1 MDTTIDKET
10 ISLRR
15 IIVGYLHHWKLF
27 LFFFILS
34 TTLAIAYLV
43 LYPTTY
49 EIMARIQLQE
59 DKELG
64 SGSLGLGEAAGLMK
78 SFGLGSGNGSSIM
91 MDDELAKLLSN
102 DLLTRMVTDLGLH
115 VSYKRPY
122 SYNYEMYENVPV
134 LLTPDSLTNE
144 HLSSR
149 ITFRINIDK
158 QGKVRV
164 DAKSDNKKEEL
175 FFDSL
180 PADIDFEGNKFTL
193 SYKNVDMRPYSQDVV
208 VSPATWI
215 AEDLAE
221 ELIIEEYSKSSNV
234 IEFTYRDYETQRGM
248 DMLNLLM
255 NLYNKQESGAKKK
268 EGLESITF
276 LDSRIEGVISD
287 LNKIESMI
295 EQYKTKHKM
304 TDIEFDVPFYAEQ
317 MKDLRSKII
326 EVEAQSRIL
335 VFMDEYIKDPRN
347 KYNLVPSLLNSSEGG
362 DKGNPIALY
371 NEALLEREKILQT
384 SKNDNPLIGKVNKQV
399 DQLRASVFLSIEN
412 AKKSSSLTL
421 LDLRS
426 KEKAILDK
434 MESVPSVEKE
444 YVDFKLQQEI
454 YQAVYLILLQKREEI
469 ALSINNQRDRARI
482 IDAAFV
488 KQRPVAPRK
497 LFAVLGILAFT
508 LILPVGVLFI
518 KEQFIALKSE
528 FNKR

>member
-371 NEALLEREKILQT
+371 NEALL
-384 SKNDNPLIGKVNKQV
+384 
-399 DQLRASVFLSIEN
+399 RASVFLSIEN

-444 YVDFKLQQEI
+444 YVDFKRQQEI

>member
-1 MDTTIDKET
+1 MI
-10 ISLRR
+10 LCQR
-15 IIVGYLHHWKLF
+15 IL
-27 LFFFILS
+27 
-34 TTLAIAYLV
+34 
-43 LYPTTY
+43 
-49 EIMARIQLQE
+49 
-59 DKELG
+59 
-64 SGSLGLGEAAGLMK
+64 
-78 SFGLGSGNGSSIM
+78 
-91 MDDELAKLLSN
+91 
-102 DLLTRMVTDLGLH
+102 
-115 VSYKRPY
+115 
-122 SYNYEMYENVPV
+122 
-134 LLTPDSLTNE
+134 
-144 HLSSR
+144 
-149 ITFRINIDK
+149 
-158 QGKVRV
+158 
-164 DAKSDNKKEEL
+164 
-175 FFDSL
+175 
-180 PADIDFEGNKFTL
+180 TL

-444 YVDFKLQQEI
+444 YVDFKRQQEI